1 MAAVPPV
8 AASSPPPARR
18 RAPRGPR
25 MSRARLSACV
35 ATMVAAGALTLATHF
50 AAWPWPLQQS
60 MRDWAMHSGGLLATT
75 LATGL
80 MLGVSRHPDGAHR
93 DVLLRIAFG
102 VPLAVTLLHE
112 LGQWL
117 WPDGPRDGF
126 DALRDCALNVVGAA
140 VAVRLLRGQR
150 PAAVPPAAGGNG

>member
-1 MAAVPPV
+1 MAEAPSA
-8 AASSPPPARR
+8 AASPSPSRR

-25 MSRARLSACV
+25 MSRARLVGCV
-35 ATMVAAGALTLATHF
+35 AAMAGAGAVTLATHF
-50 AAWPWPLQQS
+50 AAWPWPFQQT

-93 DVLLRIAFG
+93 DVLLRIALG
-102 VPLAVTLLHE
+102 VPLAITLLHE
-112 LGQWL
+112 LGQWI

-126 DALRDCALNVVGAA
+126 DALRDCGLNLAGAL

-150 PAAVPPAAGGNG
+150 PAAASPPTGGNG